1 MEPDEIG
8 VYVKAGSII
17 ARKYTRKMSALQTLQ
32 DNYMLDIYLTLNDKM
47 QAKGI
52 LYIDDGETFNHA
64 YQ

>member
-17 ARKYTRKMSALQTLQ
+17 ARKYTRKMSALRTLQ
-32 DNYMLDIYLTLNDKM
+32 DNYMLDIYLTLDDKR

-64 YQ
+64 NQ